1 MLASSTPKPP
11 PKPRRLYQ
19 DQLSFLDDLL
29 EKKEDISIH
38 EKLDIIIEN
47 QKAFFKFMADVTRGR
62 SVCKHASNDINRGL
76 GYVPNMEGKSNV
88 LEGRDRASSVSVGR
102 EGESNVSL
110 GRDRASSVSEK
121 EGQGIKCFS
130 REG

>member
-1 MLASSTPKPP
+1 MIASSTLKPP

-47 QKAFFKFMADVTRGR
+47 QKAFFKFMADVMRGGF
-62 SVCKHASNDINRGL
+62 VGKYASNDVNQSL
-76 GYVPNMEGKSNV
+76 GHVPNREGKSNF
-88 LEGRDRASSVSVGR
+88 LEGRDMASSVLVG
-102 EGESNVSL
+102 GK
-110 GRDRASSVSEK
+110 G
-121 EGQGIKCFS
+121 GQMFQ
-130 REG
+130 